1 MPANSFCSFCASA
14 GFQGPHDHFLR
25 ETKDPKSAVV
35 CPTLKATRCNVC
47 NVLGHTAK
55 YCRLSKAHA
64 AVTKARWAGLR
75 REKQQFAE
83 GAWIETS
90 FRAHKVQPN
99 LKPPR
104 SVSFAPKY
112 SGKFA
117 TLDGDLEDVLI
128 GAGDGRETKSEK
140 EAREKLAESMKQWPA
155 LAQHRMEW
163 CAQANTFVFAL
174 PVEATEL
181 VACRSWANVASAVWA
196 HEEDEEALP
205 PVEQIAWGK
214 VGSTKWAE

>member
-55 YCRLSKAHA
+55 YCGLSKERQQL
-64 AVTKARWAGLR
+64 ARNASQR
-75 REKQQFAE
+75 RERQQFAK
-83 GAWIETS
+83 GAWIESGDQKLVKTN
-90 FRAHKVQPN
+90 PN
-99 LKPPR
+99 LKSPK

-117 TLDGDLEDVLI
+117 TLDGDLEDVLL

-140 EAREKLAESMKQWPA
+140 EAREKQSASMKQWPA
-155 LAQHRMEW
+155 LAQHRMKW

-196 HEEDEEALP
+196 HEENEEALP
-205 PVEQIAWGK
+205 PVEQIVWGK